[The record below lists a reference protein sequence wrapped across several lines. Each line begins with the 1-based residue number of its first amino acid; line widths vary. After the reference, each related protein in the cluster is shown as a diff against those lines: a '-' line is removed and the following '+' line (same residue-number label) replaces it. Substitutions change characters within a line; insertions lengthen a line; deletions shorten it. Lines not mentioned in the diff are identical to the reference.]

1 MSNIMKRPIILVPI
15 LLLLF
20 ILAYPCFC
28 NLDAFQYDN
37 PIAYACNNQIID
49 EIIDTPPPS
58 SNSVYSSFMQE
69 YFMQLT
75 AYGHNYYG
83 SCGFVALGMWLTF
96 FDSYWN
102 NNIVAT
108 NYDHMGKY
116 VCYNNKKVTFYSPGL
131 NDPYLA
137 KDDPLKN
144 NGNINDYINYM
155 INDQSSTNL
164 YAYLMKI
171 ARDLGYVNGSLGLT
185 ADMLLNV
192 LLTYLSTRSL
202 RESFAFASY
211 FPDVDPNNTYPGKT
225 YTYSEYMRQNIITY
239 VKLGIPVI
247 AFIEGKKNNT
257 NLAHIVIAYD
267 YDENIDVLYAHFGWG
282 FTKDHENIYSNN
294 YSKIAGYVV
303 GTPKNLQHLHAYK
316 YIDKDNEEETICSCQ
331 LTSHEHEYSYSS
343 SNVRQHI
350 KTCYCEYSSVES
362 HTFNSVGRYLVCNK
376 CNYRKLNNGEIID
389 IPNPNS
395 TPDILEDMDAIQDQ
409 IRKNQYL
416 MGA

>member
-1 MSNIMKRPIILVPI
+1 MKKSIILAPI

-28 NLDAFQYDN
+28 NLDVFQYDDSVV
-37 PIAYACNNQIID
+37 YACPGQIID
-49 EIIDTPPPS
+49 KIIDTTPPS
-58 SNSVYSSFMQE
+58 SSTVYSSFIQE

-75 AYGHNYYG
+75 AHGHNYHG

-96 FDSYWN
+96 FDTYWN
-102 NNIVAT
+102 DNVVAT

-116 VCYNNKKVTFYSPGL
+116 VCYNNKTVTFNSPGL
-131 NDPYLA
+131 NDPYLG
-137 KDDPLKN
+137 KDNSLTNPK
-144 NGNINDYINYM
+144 NINDYINYM

-171 ARDLGYVNGSLGLT
+171 ARDLGYANGMLGLT
-185 ADMLLNV
+185 EDDILDV

-202 RESFAFASY
+202 RDSFAFTSY
-211 FPDVDPNNTYPGKT
+211 FPDVDPKSTYPGKT
-225 YTYSEYMRQNIITY
+225 YTYSEFMRQNIITY
-239 VKLGIPVI
+239 VKLGIPVF
-247 AFIEGKKNNT
+247 AFIEGKKGNT
-257 NLAHIVIAYD
+257 DLAHIVIAYD
-267 YDENIDVLYAHFGWG
+267 YDESIDVLYAHFGWG
-282 FTKDHENIYSNN
+282 FTDDHENIYSNN
-294 YSKIAGYVV
+294 YSQIAGYIV

-316 YIDKDNEEETICSCQ
+316 YINKDNAEETICSCQ

-343 SNVRQHI
+343 SNARQHI

-362 HTFNSVGRYLVCNK
+362 HTFNSVGRYLVCSK

-395 TPDILEDMDAIQDQ
+395 TPDILEDMEAIKDQ
-409 IRKNQYL
+409 VGKNQYL
-416 MGA
+416 MSA